1 MTTKRKAK
9 GGAASAGWSLQHR
22 PAVRGPRGDSG
33 YATLSMRPLYI
44 LLFLL
49 PLIVMYEVGSARFL
63 SDQAHGTI
71 ETIKA
76 HSILLAFFQDFGVA
90 GRFLPALTLLTVL
103 IIWHVLNGDSWRLRP
118 AVLGG
123 MLMESVAWTI
133 PLMVLVALI
142 DLLGNGLS
150 PPPAVAVQGA
160 SLSAMSDQARLTI
173 SLGAGLYEELLFRM
187 IGIAALHLVF
197 VDLVRLN
204 ERLGIALSILVSAA
218 AFAVYHD
225 VVLPGGNLDTIR
237 AVSLMFA
244 GAYFGLVY
252 TMRGFGIVVAVH
264 ALYDVLVLVLL
275 QSH

>member
-1 MTTKRKAK
+1 MSTKRTGNA
-9 GGAASAGWSLQHR
+9 GGKWSLQHR
-22 PAVRGPRGDSG
+22 PVIRGRRGDTG
-33 YATLSMRPLYI
+33 YPKLSMRPLYV
-44 LLFLL
+44 LVFLL
-49 PLIVMYEVGSARFL
+49 PIVVLYEIGSVRFL
-63 SDQAHGTI
+63 SDQTHGTM

-76 HSILLAFFQDFGVA
+76 HSILLGFFQDFGVA

-103 IIWHVLNGDSWRLRP
+103 IIWHVLNGDSWKIRP

-123 MLMESVAWTI
+123 MVMESVAWTI

-142 DLLGNGLS
+142 DLLGSGIRHA
-150 PPPAVAVQGA
+150 PAAALQPS
-160 SLSAMSDQARLTI
+160 SLGAMSDQAKITI

-225 VVLPGGNLDTIR
+225 VVLPGGSIDVLR
-237 AVSLMFA
+237 AFSLMFA

-275 QSH
+275 QSA